1 MVISGVLGKE
11 YGEGIL
17 LATVLVL
24 PFLVQPA
31 GVSIFALENIFEVKG
46 GALRTP

>member
-1 MVISGVLGKE
+1 MGISGVLGKE
-11 YGEGIL
+11 DGCGIL

-24 PFLVQPA
+24 PLLVQPA
-31 GVSIFALENIFEVKG
+31 GVSIFALEDIVEVKG